1 MTISLHSLLIACQS
15 GDAAKVDRI
24 IESGE
29 VGINAA
35 DENEITAIQVA
46 AANCQEKIVK
56 GLIDQGAKIEHRNN
70 SGWTS
75 LHQAC
80 YHGHT
85 PVAKVLIEAGAD
97 INKRNKYGATPL
109 NMAAAAGHLST
120 VRILLEGGAPVEDNP
135 PPQYRVCPTPTMTG
149 ALHGRDTVLRT
160 LVARG
165 AKPGKMS
172 MPSRWTPLMLAA
184 AGGSKAAAQILLEHG
199 ADPEKLNLL
208 NATAHEIAIVSG
220 HNEVRMYL
228 STKTTVEPK
237 YLFSGTEQLDLLGAA
252 RDGDIQRVEEILGSD
267 DTDVDDT
274 DQDGATPLILAS
286 ISGHLPIVQL
296 LVSLGADLNHQDRV
310 NGWTSLMQATFYG
323 HKAIISALIDAGADP
338 SITANNG
345 CTALDLAT
353 LVDDGNCEM
362 VRLLATHTIEMVPPS
377 LLMSSKAPKPRQA
390 FHSRSLSTSN
400 LVLEEEEGGIK
411 GWWNKF
417 SGRFKKLNRREVIAQ
432 NGIRNR
438 AMTSGNELM
447 YQDLVPQ
454 SSVFT
459 LGFTG
464 SDPTVSS
471 NSLTTMDS
479 PRFNHVLHDN
489 TFSAGQSTIPEGHG
503 KTFEGKNHNSVIL
516 KTRRFLNNSDSNN
529 SSPATSLG
537 MNKVMVEKYKVSKGD
552 TRRKKS
558 SQQQSVLSV
567 LKKLHLEQHYPIFV
581 SNEVDVEA
589 LKEMSDDDLLE
600 LGVTNVNDRKA
611 ILKYVFKI
619 SSKI

>member
-1 MTISLHSLLIACQS
+1 MTISLHSLLIACQE
-15 GDAAKVDRI
+15 GDADKVEKI
-24 IESGE
+24 LESGE

-46 AANCQEKIVK
+46 VANCQEKIVK
-56 GLIDQGAKIEHRNN
+56 LLISQGGKIDHRNN

-85 PVAKVLIEAGAD
+85 PVAKLLLEAGAD

-120 VRILLEGGAPVEDNP
+120 VRILLEGGAPVEDSP

-149 ALHGRDTVLRT
+149 ALHGRDTILRT

-184 AGGSKAAAQILLEHG
+184 ASGSKATAQILVENG

-208 NATAHEIAIVSG
+208 NATAHEIAIACG

-228 STKTTVEPK
+228 SSKTTMEPK
-237 YLFSGTEQLDLLGAA
+237 YLFNGIEQLDLLGAA
-252 RDGDIQRVEEILGSD
+252 REGDIQRVEELLGSD

-296 LVSLGADLNHQDRV
+296 LISLGANINHQDRV
-310 NGWTSLMQATFYG
+310 NGWTSLMQATFYS

-353 LVDDGNCEM
+353 LVDDGNCAM
-362 VRLLATHTIEMVPPS
+362 VRLLATHTIESVPPS
-377 LLMSSKAPKPRQA
+377 LLMSSKPPKPRPA

-400 LVLEEEEGGIK
+400 LVLEGEEEGGIK

-417 SGRFKKLNRREVIAQ
+417 SGRFKKLNRRELLAQ
-432 NGIRNR
+432 NNIRTRPTN
-438 AMTSGNELM
+438 TDNELM
-447 YQDLVPQ
+447 YQGLVPQ

-459 LGFTG
+459 LGFSG
-464 SDPTVSS
+464 ADPLLSS
-471 NSLTTMDS
+471 QSLTSMDA
-479 PRFNHVLHDN
+479 PRFTHALNDS
-489 TFSAGQSTIPEGHG
+489 TFSTRESNIPEGQSKALHG
-503 KTFEGKNHNSVIL
+503 HNSVIL
-516 KTRRFLNNSDSNN
+516 KTRRLLNNSDSNT
-529 SSPATSLG
+529 SSPAASLG
-537 MNKVMVEKYKVSKGD
+537 MNKKIVEKYKAGKGD
-552 TRRKKS
+552 RKNKS
-558 SQQQSVLSV
+558 SQQQSVLSI

-589 LKEMSDDDLLE
+589 LKEMSDEDLIE
-600 LGVTNVNDRKA
+600 LGVMNANDRKA
-611 ILKYVFKI
+611 ILKYVFKMTSNI
-619 SSKI
+619 

>member
-1 MTISLHSLLIACQS
+1 
-15 GDAAKVDRI
+15 
-24 IESGE
+24 
-29 VGINAA
+29 
-35 DENEITAIQVA
+35 
-46 AANCQEKIVK
+46 
-56 GLIDQGAKIEHRNN
+56 
-70 SGWTS
+70 
-75 LHQAC
+75 
-80 YHGHT
+80 
-85 PVAKVLIEAGAD
+85 
-97 INKRNKYGATPL
+97 
-109 NMAAAAGHLST
+109 
-120 VRILLEGGAPVEDNP
+120 
-135 PPQYRVCPTPTMTG
+135 
-149 ALHGRDTVLRT
+149 
-160 LVARG
+160 
-165 AKPGKMS
+165 
-172 MPSRWTPLMLAA
+172 MLAA
-184 AGGSKAAAQILLEHG
+184 AGGSKAAAQILLENG

-208 NATAHEIAIVSG
+208 NATAHEIAIASG

-237 YLFSGTEQLDLLGAA
+237 YLFSGIEQLDLLGAA
-252 RDGDIQRVEEILGSD
+252 RDGNIQRVEEILGSD

-296 LVSLGADLNHQDRV
+296 LISLGANLNHQDRV

-377 LLMSSKAPKPRQA
+377 LLMSSKPPKPKQA

-417 SGRFKKLNRREVIAQ
+417 SGRFKKLNQRDVPGQI
-432 NGIRNR
+432 GIRNR
-438 AMTSGNELM
+438 SISSGNELM

-464 SDPTVSS
+464 TDPMISS
-471 NSLTTMDS
+471 NSLTTMDP
-479 PRFNHVLHDN
+479 PRFTHALHDS
-489 TFSAGQSTIPEGHG
+489 TFSTRPSAIPKGHD
-503 KTFEGKNHNSVIL
+503 KVHVVNNHNSVIL
-516 KTRRFLNNSDSNN
+516 KTRRLLNNSDSNN
-529 SSPATSLG
+529 SSPANSLG
-537 MNKVMVEKYKVSKGD
+537 LNKHMVEKYKAGKGD
-552 TRRKKS
+552 DKKHKS
-558 SQQQSVLSV
+558 SQQSSVLSV
-567 LKKLHLEQHYPIFV
+567 LKKLHLEQHYPLFV

-589 LKEMSDDDLLE
+589 LKEMGDDDLIE
-600 LGVTNVNDRKA
+600 LGVPNVNDRKA

-619 SSKI
+619 SSKV